1 MTLRQYAFF
10 LACVAA
16 AWLLLYIGFGR
27 FGQCPPLVAFIS
39 RCTGVWLL
47 LMIGGYLWRTDNSKN
62 NKKTKSNIMDPK
74 HLETAERMSKK
85 RRELQALYDLLSSH
99 PNSASVTV
107 TVPTPFTTTSGKQQK
122 EAAIQSDTFNA
133 LMAALVEKEIK
144 NIDEF
149 VKSL

>member
-10 LACVAA
+10 LACVTA
-16 AWLLLYIGFGR
+16 AWLLLYIGFDR

-47 LMIGGYLWRTDNSKN
+47 MMMGGYLWRTDNSKN
-62 NKKTKSNIMDPK
+62 NKKTSSNIMDPK

-85 RRELQALYDLLSSH
+85 RRELQALYGLLSNYPSM
-99 PNSASVTV
+99 ASVTV
-107 TVPTPFTTTSGKQQK
+107 TVPTTFAANGHEQK
-122 EAAIQSDTFNA
+122 EAVIQSDTFNA

-149 VKSL
+149 VKQL

>member
-1 MTLRQYAFF
+1 MRLRQYAFF
-10 LACVAA
+10 FACVTA

-27 FGQCPPLVAFIS
+27 FGQCPPLVGFII

-47 LMIGGYLWRTDNSKN
+47 MMMGGYLWRTDNSIN
-62 NKKTKSNIMDPK
+62 NKTKSSIMDPK
-74 HLETAERMSKK
+74 HLETAERMARK
-85 RRELQALYDLLSSH
+85 RRELQAIHDILSSYVT
-99 PNSASVTV
+99 SASVTV
-107 TVPTPFTTTSGKQQK
+107 SIPDCFSPGVHQQK
-122 EAAIQSDTFNA
+122 QATIKSDTFNA

>member
-1 MTLRQYAFF
+1 MTLRKYAIFF
-10 LACVAA
+10 AYVAA

-27 FGQCPPLVAFIS
+27 FGQCPPLVGFIS

-47 LMIGGYLWRTDNSKN
+47 MMMGAYLWRTDNSKN
-62 NKKTKSNIMDPK
+62 NKTKSSIMDPK

-85 RRELQALYDLLSSH
+85 RRELQALYDLLSSY

-107 TVPTPFTTTSGKQQK
+107 TVPTNYAADGRKQKQ
-122 EAAIQSDTFNA
+122 ASIQSDTFNA
-133 LMAALVEKEIK
+133 LMAGLVEKEIK

-149 VKSL
+149 VKQL

>member
-1 MTLRQYAFF
+1 MTLRKYAFF
-10 LACVAA
+10 FACVTA

-27 FGQCPPLVAFIS
+27 FGQCPPLVGFII

-47 LMIGGYLWRTDNSKN
+47 MMMGGYLWRTDNSIN
-62 NKKTKSNIMDPK
+62 NKTKSSIMDPK

-85 RRELQALYDLLSSH
+85 RRELQALYDLLSSY

-107 TVPTPFTTTSGKQQK
+107 TVPTNSTDGRKQK

-133 LMAALVEKEIK
+133 LMAALLEKEIK

-149 VKSL
+149 VKQL